1 MAAMR
6 GHYGNHSHSYSHT
19 SVGADPFTLGVG
31 AIGTIA
37 LAFILLGP
45 FIGTA
50 ATVAVL
56 RGNPTKPERPSRSKA
71 KPSSRPSSPPALP
84 EPDEP

>member
-1 MAAMR
+1 MR
-6 GHYGNHSHSYSHT
+6 GHYGNHSHSYT
-19 SVGADPFTLGVG
+19 SVGAAPFSLGLG
-31 AIGTIA
+31 AIGTIM
-37 LAFILLGP
+37 LSFILLGP

-71 KPSSRPSSPPALP
+71 KPRSRPSSPPELP